1 MARGRMPMTI
11 ASADD
16 EVVEFIKSSK
26 GIGNPVSVRGCDAFV
41 DLLAELESARAL
53 EGLEKVGVARRLIS
67 LANEVLQKS
76 PTTNRAFDNA
86 ADTEFDP
93 RGV

>member
-1 MARGRMPMTI
+1 MTI

-16 EVVEFIKSSK
+16 EVVQLLKSSK
-26 GIGNPVSVRGCDAFV
+26 SIGNPVSARGCNAFV

-53 EGLEKVGVARRLIS
+53 EGLEKVGVARSLIS
-67 LANEVLQKS
+67 LANEVLQKP
-76 PTTNRAFDNA
+76 PTTTRAFDNA
-86 ADTEFDP
+86 AHTEFDP